1 MEMNSKNQHL
11 AYFELLKKTLDKL
24 DTNQLEKATQAF
36 YECYER
42 GGNFIIFGNGGSAA
56 TASHIAGDFVKGASF
71 GLEKRFR
78 FFCLNDNTSALMA
91 IANDISYEDVFLE
104 QIKNFLTPQDLVIG
118 ISGSGN
124 SMNVVKAMEYAK
136 VKKVDTLAL
145 CGYKGGKIK
154 ELADIALHAEVDDME
169 ITEDIHM
176 IIFHTIKQS
185 LIKKLHAGKDV
196 SMGAVY
202 DARVK

>member
-11 AYFELLKKTLDKL
+11 AYFDLLKKTLDKL
-24 DTNQLEKATQAF
+24 DANQLDKATEEF
-36 YECYER
+36 LKCYER

-71 GLEKRFR
+71 GLDKRFR

-104 QIKNFLTPQDLVIG
+104 QLKNFITPDDLVIG

-124 SMNVVKAMEYAK
+124 SMNVIKAMEYAK
-136 VKKVDTLAL
+136 VKKVRTLAL

-154 ELADIALHAEVDDME
+154 DLADLSVHAEVDDME

-176 IIFHTIKQS
+176 IVFHTIKQA
-185 LIKKLHAGKDV
+185 LIRKLHAGKDV